1 MELILEKIEKRL
13 IYEKKF
19 LTDKQKYNEYE
30 NVLWVFLNKIS
41 FNILMNDFLYIIYCC
56 QFLNPK
62 KEKKENHIGLKHN
75 IYTLEVKSYW
85 CTIVLKLA

>member
-13 IYEKKF
+13 IYEKKS

-62 KEKKENHIGLKHN
+62 KKKKKKIILVSSTIYILLKSNHID
-75 IYTLEVKSYW
+75 
-85 CTIVLKLA
+85 AQ

>member
-62 KEKKENHIGLKHN
+62 KKKKNHIGLKHN
-75 IYTLEVKSYW
+75 IYTLEVKSY
-85 CTIVLKLA
+85 

>member
-1 MELILEKIEKRL
+1 MK
-13 IYEKKF
+13 KKF

-62 KEKKENHIGLKHN
+62 KKKKKKIILVSSTIYILLKSNHID
-75 IYTLEVKSYW
+75 
-85 CTIVLKLA
+85 AQ

>member
-62 KEKKENHIGLKHN
+62 KKKKKKKIILVSSTIYILLKSNHID
-75 IYTLEVKSYW
+75 
-85 CTIVLKLA
+85 AQ

>member
-13 IYEKKF
+13 IYEKKS

-41 FNILMNDFLYIIYCC
+41 FNILMNDFLYVTYCC
-56 QFLNPK
+56 QFLNK
-62 KEKKENHIGLKHN
+62 KKNHFGLKHN
-75 IYTLEVKSYW
+75 IYTLEVKSY
-85 CTIVLKLA
+85 

>member
-1 MELILEKIEKRL
+1 MK
-13 IYEKKF
+13 KKF

-62 KEKKENHIGLKHN
+62 KKKNHIGLKHN
-75 IYTLEVKSYW
+75 LYIPLKSNH
-85 CTIVLKLA
+85 IDAQ

>member
-1 MELILEKIEKRL
+1 MK
-13 IYEKKF
+13 KKF

-75 IYTLEVKSYW
+75 IYTLEVKSY
-85 CTIVLKLA
+85 

>member
-13 IYEKKF
+13 IYEKKS

-62 KEKKENHIGLKHN
+62 KKKKKKK
-75 IYTLEVKSYW
+75 KSYW
-85 CTIVLKLA
+85 SQAQ

>member
-13 IYEKKF
+13 IYEKKS

-62 KEKKENHIGLKHN
+62 KKKKNHIGLKHN
-75 IYTLEVKSYW
+75 IYTLEVKSY
-85 CTIVLKLA
+85 

>member
-1 MELILEKIEKRL
+1 MK
-13 IYEKKF
+13 KKF

-62 KEKKENHIGLKHN
+62 KKK
-75 IYTLEVKSYW
+75 KSYW
-85 CTIVLKLA
+85 SQA

>member
-62 KEKKENHIGLKHN
+62 KKKKKKIILVSSTIYILLKSNHID
-75 IYTLEVKSYW
+75 
-85 CTIVLKLA
+85 AQ

>member
-1 MELILEKIEKRL
+1 MK
-13 IYEKKF
+13 KKF

-56 QFLNPK
+56 QFLNQK
-62 KEKKENHIGLKHN
+62 KKKNHIGLKHN
-75 IYTLEVKSYW
+75 IYTLEVKSY
-85 CTIVLKLA
+85 

>member
-41 FNILMNDFLYIIYCC
+41 FNILMNDFLYIIYYC

-62 KEKKENHIGLKHN
+62 KKKKKK
-75 IYTLEVKSYW
+75 KSYW
-85 CTIVLKLA
+85 SQAQYIYS

>member
-41 FNILMNDFLYIIYCC
+41 FNILMNDFLYIIY
-56 QFLNPK
+56 
-62 KEKKENHIGLKHN
+62 
-75 IYTLEVKSYW
+75 Y
-85 CTIVLKLA
+85 

>member
-62 KEKKENHIGLKHN
+62 KKKKKK
-75 IYTLEVKSYW
+75 KSYW
-85 CTIVLKLA
+85 SQAQYIYS

>member
-1 MELILEKIEKRL
+1 MK
-13 IYEKKF
+13 KKF

-62 KEKKENHIGLKHN
+62 KKKK
-75 IYTLEVKSYW
+75 KSYW
-85 CTIVLKLA
+85 SQAQYIYP

>member
-13 IYEKKF
+13 IYEKKS

-41 FNILMNDFLYIIYCC
+41 FNILMNDFLYIIYYC

-62 KEKKENHIGLKHN
+62 KKKEKKIILVSSTIYILLKSNHID
-75 IYTLEVKSYW
+75 
-85 CTIVLKLA
+85 AQ

>member
-13 IYEKKF
+13 IYEKKKS

-41 FNILMNDFLYIIYCC
+41 FNILMNDFLYITYCC
-56 QFLNPK
+56 QFLNQK
-62 KEKKENHIGLKHN
+62 KIILVSSTIYIPLKSNHID
-75 IYTLEVKSYW
+75 TQ
-85 CTIVLKLA
+85 

>member
-56 QFLNPK
+56 QFLNQK
-62 KEKKENHIGLKHN
+62 KKKIILVSSTIYILLKSNHID
-75 IYTLEVKSYW
+75 
-85 CTIVLKLA
+85 AQ

>member
-1 MELILEKIEKRL
+1 MELILEKFEKRL

-62 KEKKENHIGLKHN
+62 KKKKK
-75 IYTLEVKSYW
+75 KSYW
-85 CTIVLKLA
+85 SQAQYIYS

>member
-1 MELILEKIEKRL
+1 MELILEKFEKRL

-62 KEKKENHIGLKHN
+62 KKKKIILVSSTIYIPLKSNHID
-75 IYTLEVKSYW
+75 
-85 CTIVLKLA
+85 AQ

>member
-41 FNILMNDFLYIIYCC
+41 FNILMNDFLYIIYYC

-62 KEKKENHIGLKHN
+62 KKKKKKIKLVSSTIYILLKSNHID
-75 IYTLEVKSYW
+75 
-85 CTIVLKLA
+85 AQ

>member
-56 QFLNPK
+56 QFLNQK
-62 KEKKENHIGLKHN
+62 KKKNHIGLKHN
-75 IYTLEVKSYW
+75 IYTLEVKSY
-85 CTIVLKLA
+85 